1 MYRFSF
7 PQIVI
12 FFLLT
17 LMSYSILQAQ
27 TDTTTTQL
35 DRVHLRNGS
44 ILEGKVK
51 VIKTD
56 IVEFTEWE
64 TNLVYELK
72 KSEIKVIVLSSG
84 KSISFSDEP
93 NEKQNEPVSQPYVV
107 EKDDGAPVGL
117 IILASVGA
125 VLLVLLLIGA
135 AAQWYFLFIL

>member
-1 MYRFSF
+1 MNHFSF
-7 PQIVI
+7 ARTAI
-12 FFLLT
+12 FFLI
-17 LMSYSILQAQ
+17 MFISSSILQAQ

-56 IVEFTEWE
+56 IVEFTEGE

-93 NEKQNEPVSQPYVV
+93 YEKQNEPVTQPYVV

-135 AAQWYFLFIL
+135 AAQ